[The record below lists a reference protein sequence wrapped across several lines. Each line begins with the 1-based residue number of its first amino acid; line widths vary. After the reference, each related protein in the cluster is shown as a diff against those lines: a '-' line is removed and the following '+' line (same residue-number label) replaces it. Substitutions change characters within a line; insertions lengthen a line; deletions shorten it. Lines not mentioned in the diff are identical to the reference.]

1 MNISII
7 GTGYV
12 GLVTGAC
19 LAEKGH
25 YVTCVDIDPERVAA
39 HNRAVSPIFVGCLG
53 ELLRK
58 HVGHTQK
65 ATTDL
70 PAAVSNSELTRIAVG
85 TPFDGHTIAL
95 SAVTAAAQ
103 QIGSTLRN
111 KATYH

>member
-1 MNISII
+1 MNVSII

-25 YVTCVDIDPERVAA
+25 HVTCVDIDTERVAA
-39 HNRAVSPIFVGCLG
+39 LNRAQSPIFEAGLD

-58 HVGHTQK
+58 NVGRTLR

-70 PAAVSNSELTRIAVG
+70 PAAVSDSELTLIAVG
-85 TPFDGHTIAL
+85 TPFEHKYVDHSSRE
-95 SAVTAAAQ
+95 SAF
-103 QIGSTLRN
+103 RR
-111 KATYH
+111 